1 MAEDLS
7 IKVKVEPDGGGVQGK
22 LNEIA
27 KKNKLKVKAELAN
40 KNELA
45 DKIKNLTSNI
55 TAHLEIDPAD
65 ITKITNQLKNIQ
77 SSVGGNVQLFDM
89 SVALKQLDTVET
101 KITSIVSK
109 LSNVW
114 ATISAAS
121 AAGVKRRTRK
131 RSTRNPN
138 AGIAKTLD
146 SQLRKAGY
154 DVSEIT
160 KKASKYQGL
169 KSNLISLIKT
179 QKDATAA
186 QAEFAKELSDE
197 RLQTAE
203 KAIRKLK
210 DEIANLSKAMSSAD
224 KANENYDNI
233 IKKFY
238 ELRNRR
244 NTDKNNGEFS
254 LLDNNK
260 YLGAKNAKTLLD
272 KAKTNLELK
281 FNNQNLIAYESALK
295 SLSEALSVF
304 KTNLDT
310 ADKISDN
317 AFDSLPDKLKQLN
330 DYIKTLEENLAK
342 AGVKDFKTDNTYSML
357 SALQTDLSNVYTNS
371 ELGTANYQDLL
382 DVFSKYDKQLKET
395 GINVKSLSSLF
406 AALGIQIRNTTNAM
420 RRSNLTAKNTQSVES
435 LQKRLNNLLYTL
447 RRYVEINKQIQKNPE
462 LMATYNSIVDE
473 LKTAARSGNRDLM
486 ETTLDSTAQKVA
498 GLKAKVQE
506 LGLEGKTVGQV
517 FSDLFGQHFST
528 AIAMGALHLL
538 QGSLQQI
545 YQNVVDID
553 TAMTELKKVTNE
565 TDSTYQSFLT
575 EAGARAKNIG
585 TDVSSIVN
593 ATADYARLGY
603 SLSDATK
610 LADVSAIYY
619 NVGDNLDSFDKATE
633 NIVGTM
639 KAFNIQANDAIS
651 LVDKLNNVSNNYA
664 VSSGDLGDI
673 LQRSASAM
681 EAAGNTLDQTIA
693 LGTAM
698 NSVVQN
704 AETTGSTLKVLALR
718 IRGATTELEQ
728 MGEETDTVATST
740 SKLRADI
747 MGLTNVDGKG
757 GFDILTKSGDFKS
770 TYDIIQGI
778 AKVYSKMSDVDQAAL
793 LELLAGKNR
802 ANGVAALL
810 SQASQAADVL
820 QTSLNSSGSAMAENE
835 RVLDSVEGRLK
846 IFEATFQEISTDL
859 LNSGLVKG
867 VISLGTALL
876 DASDGFIKFSGV
888 VPTATAALSAFLS
901 LSNAKTKGSIQMLAY
916 AGGIAA

>member
-7 IKVKVEPDGGGVQGK
+7 IKLKVEPDGGGVQGK

-27 KKNKLKVKAELAN
+27 KKNKLKVKAELDN
-40 KNELA
+40 ESELA

-89 SVALKQLDTVET
+89 SGAFKQLDTVET
-101 KITSIVSK
+101 KVTSIVSK
-109 LSNVW
+109 LLNVR
-114 ATISAAS
+114 ATISTAS
-121 AAGVKRRTRK
+121 TAGVKG
-131 RSTRNPN
+131 STKNPY

-154 DVSEIT
+154 DVSEI
-160 KKASKYQGL
+160 KEKGSQYQGL
-169 KSNLISLIKT
+169 KSSLESLTNTLEK
-179 QKDATAA
+179 ATAA

-197 RLQTAE
+197 SLQTAE

-210 DEIANLSKAMSSAD
+210 DEIASLTKTMSSAD

-233 IKKFY
+233 INKLN
-238 ELRNRR
+238 ELSSRR
-244 NTDKNNGEFS
+244 KTDQNNGKFS
-254 LLDNNK
+254 LLDNDK
-260 YLGAKNAKTLLD
+260 YLEIEKAATLLSL
-272 KAKTNLELK
+272 AKTNLELK
-281 FNNQNLIAYESALK
+281 FNNQHLIAYESALK
-295 SLSEALSVF
+295 NLSEALSVF
-304 KTNLDT
+304 KANLDT

-420 RRSNLTAKNTQSVES
+420 RSSNLSAKNNQSLES

-462 LMATYNSIVDE
+462 LMASYNSIVDE
-473 LKTAARSGNRDLM
+473 LKTAVRSGNQDLM

-575 EAGARAKNIG
+575 EAGTRAKNIG
-585 TDVSSIVN
+585 TDISSIVN

-619 NVGDNLDSFDKATE
+619 NVGDDLDSFDKATE

-698 NSVVQN
+698 NSVIQN

-888 VPTATAALSAFLS
+888 IPTATAALSAFLS
-901 LSNAKTKGSIQMLAY
+901 LSNAKTKGSVQMLAY

>member
-7 IKVKVEPDGGGVQGK
+7 IKLKVEPDGGGVQGK

-40 KNELA
+40 ESELA
-45 DKIKNLTSNI
+45 NKIKNLTSNI
-55 TAHLEIDPAD
+55 TTHLEIDPAD

-77 SSVGGNVQLFDM
+77 SSVGGNIQLFDM
-89 SVALKQLDTVET
+89 SGALKQLDAVET
-101 KITSIVSK
+101 KVTSIVSE
-109 LSNVW
+109 LSNVR
-114 ATISAAS
+114 ATINTAS
-121 AAGVKRRTRK
+121 TAGVKG
-131 RSTRNPN
+131 STKNPY

-160 KKASKYQGL
+160 EKASKYQGL
-169 KSNLISLIKT
+169 KSSLESLTKT
-179 QKDATAA
+179 LGEATTA

-197 RLQTAE
+197 SLQTAE

-210 DEIANLSKAMSSAD
+210 DEIASLTKTMSSAD
-224 KANENYDNI
+224 KANENYSSIFQKSTLLEQRWANDVG
-233 IKKFY
+233 
-238 ELRNRR
+238 
-244 NTDKNNGEFS
+244 NGKRS
-254 LLDNNK
+254 LIDGSVRTSVISGLTNLEN
-260 YLGAKNAKTLLD
+260 AKNALD
-272 KAKTNLELK
+272 SK
-281 FNNQNLIAYESALK
+281 FNDQNLKNYEAALRQV
-295 SLSEALSVF
+295 LEALSQF
-304 KTNLDT
+304 KTALDT

-357 SALQTDLSNVYTNS
+357 IALQKDLSNVYTNS
-371 ELGTANYQDLL
+371 ELGTAKYQDLL
-382 DVFSKYDKQLKET
+382 DVFSTYDKQLKET

-406 AALGIQIRNTTNAM
+406 AALGIKIRNTTNAM
-420 RRSNLTAKNTQSVES
+420 RSINLTAKNTQSVES

-462 LMATYNSIVDE
+462 LMASYNSIVDE
-473 LKTAARSGNRDLM
+473 LKTAVRSGNQDLM
-486 ETTLDSTAQKVA
+486 ETTLDSTAQKIA

-619 NVGDNLDSFDKATE
+619 NVGDDLDSFDKATE

-888 VPTATAALSAFLS
+888 IPTATAALSAFLS

>member
-22 LNEIA
+22 LDEIA

-40 KNELA
+40 ESELA
-45 DKIKNLTSNI
+45 NKIKNLTNNI

-89 SVALKQLDTVET
+89 SGALKQLDTVET
-101 KITSIVSK
+101 KVTSIVSK
-109 LSNVW
+109 LSNVR
-114 ATISAAS
+114 ATISTAS
-121 AAGVKRRTRK
+121 TAGVKG
-131 RSTRNPN
+131 STKNPY

-160 KKASKYQGL
+160 EKASKYQGL
-169 KSNLISLIKT
+169 KSSLESLTKT
-179 QKDATAA
+179 LGEATTA

-197 RLQTAE
+197 SLQTAE

-210 DEIANLSKAMSSAD
+210 DEIASLTKTMSSAD
-224 KANENYDNI
+224 KANENYSSIFQNSTLLGQRWAKDVGNGKSSLI
-233 IKKFY
+233 DGSVRTSVIS
-238 ELRNRR
+238 ELNNLRNAKD
-244 NTDKNNGEFS
+244 T
-254 LLDNNK
+254 LDSN
-260 YLGAKNAKTLLD
+260 
-272 KAKTNLELK
+272 
-281 FNNQNLIAYESALK
+281 FNDQNLKNYEAALRRV
-295 SLSEALSVF
+295 SEALSQY
-304 KTNLDT
+304 KTALDT

-420 RRSNLTAKNTQSVES
+420 RSSNRSAKNEQSLES

-462 LMATYNSIVDE
+462 LMASYNSIVDE
-473 LKTAARSGNRDLM
+473 LKTAARSGDQDLM

-619 NVGDNLDSFDKATE
+619 NVGDDLDSFDKATE

-888 VPTATAALSAFLS
+888 IPTATAALSAFLS

>member
-7 IKVKVEPDGGGVQGK
+7 IKLKVEPDGGGVQGK

-40 KNELA
+40 ESELA
-45 DKIKNLTSNI
+45 NKIKNLTSNI

-77 SSVGGNVQLFDM
+77 SSVRGNVQLFDM
-89 SVALKQLDTVET
+89 SGALKQLDTVET
-101 KITSIVSK
+101 KVTSIVSK
-109 LSNVW
+109 LSNVR

-121 AAGVKRRTRK
+121 AAGVKG
-131 RSTRNPN
+131 STRNPY

-154 DVSEIT
+154 DVSDIKE
-160 KKASKYQGL
+160 KGSQYQGL
-169 KSNLISLIKT
+169 KSSLESLTNTLEK
-179 QKDATAA
+179 ATVA

-210 DEIANLSKAMSSAD
+210 DEIANLSKVMSSAD

-254 LLDNNK
+254 LLDNDK

-281 FNNQNLIAYESALK
+281 FNNQHLIAYESALK
-295 SLSEALSVF
+295 SLSDALSVF
-304 KTNLDT
+304 KSNLDT

-342 AGVKDFKTDNTYSML
+342 AGVKGFKTDNTYSML

-382 DVFSKYDKQLKET
+382 NVFSKYDKQLKET

-420 RRSNLTAKNTQSVES
+420 RSSNLSAKNNQSLES

-462 LMATYNSIVDE
+462 LMASYNSIVDE
-473 LKTAARSGNRDLM
+473 LKTAVRSGNQDLM

-575 EAGARAKNIG
+575 EAGTRAKNIG

-610 LADVSAIYY
+610 LADVSAVYY
-619 NVGDNLDSFDKATE
+619 NVGDDLDSFDKATE

-888 VPTATAALSAFLS
+888 IPTATAALSAFLS

>member
-40 KNELA
+40 ESELA

-77 SSVGGNVQLFDM
+77 SSVEENVQLFDM
-89 SVALKQLDTVET
+89 SGALKQLDTVET
-101 KITSIVSK
+101 KVNTITTK
-109 LSNVW
+109 L
-114 ATISAAS
+114 
-121 AAGVKRRTRK
+121 AGVQTKINNAN
-131 RSTRNPN
+131 STVNKTEPKNPN
-138 AGIAKTLD
+138 AGTVKTLEA
-146 SQLRKAGY
+146 QLRKAGY
-154 DVSEIT
+154 DVSEINE
-160 KKASKYQGL
+160 KAKGYQGL
-169 KSNLISLIKT
+169 ASSLGRLT
-179 QKDATAA
+179 EAQRTATDA
-186 QAEFAKELSDE
+186 QAEFAQNMSDDA
-197 RLQTAE
+197 LQKAE
-203 KAIRKLK
+203 IAIRKLK
-210 DEIANLSKAMSSAD
+210 DEITSLTKAMSSAD
-224 KANENYDNI
+224 KVSENYSGI
-233 IKKFY
+233 YSKFR
-238 ELRNRR
+238 ELQGKYYQ
-244 NTDKNNGEFS
+244 DFGNGKIS
-254 LLDNNK
+254 LLNNESFNSVQKALISLDNSRVN
-260 YLGAKNAKTLLD
+260 LADNFNDRNLKN
-272 KAKTNLELK
+272 
-281 FNNQNLIAYESALK
+281 YEAALK
-295 SLSEALSVF
+295 TASEALSQF
-304 KTNLDT
+304 KTALDT
-310 ADKISDN
+310 ADKMSDN
-317 AFDSLPDKLKQLN
+317 AFKSLPDTLKQLN
-330 DYIKTLEENLAK
+330 DYIQTLGENLSK
-342 AGVKDFKTDNTYSML
+342 TGVKDLKTNGVYSL
-357 SALQTDLSNVYTNS
+357 LTDLQTDLQNVYTKS
-371 ELGTANYQDLL
+371 ELGTANYRDLL
-382 DVFSKYDKQLKET
+382 NVFNEYDSRLKKT
-395 GINVKSLSSLF
+395 QINVKSLSSLF
-406 AALGIQIRNTTNAM
+406 AALGIKIRNTTNEL
-420 RRSNLTAKNTQSVES
+420 RSSNLTAKNTQSVES

-447 RRYVEINKQIQKNPE
+447 TRYVEINKQIQKRPE
-462 LMATYNSIVDE
+462 LMATYNSIADE
-473 LKTAARSGNRDLM
+473 LKTAARSGDAKLM
-486 ETTLDSTAQKVA
+486 ETTLNSAAQKVSN
-498 GLKAKVQE
+498 LKAHVQE

-528 AIAMGALHLL
+528 AIAMAAVHLL

-565 TDSTYQSFLT
+565 TGSTYQSFLT
-575 EAGARAKNIG
+575 EAGTRAKNIG
-585 TDVSSIVN
+585 TDVSSVVN

-610 LADVSAIYY
+610 LADVSAVYY
-619 NVGDNLDSFDKATE
+619 NVGDDLDSFDKATE

-681 EAAGNTLDQTIA
+681 EAAVNTLDQTIA

-888 VPTATAALSAFLS
+888 IPTATAALSAFLS

>member
-40 KNELA
+40 ENELA

-77 SSVGGNVQLFDM
+77 SSVGGNIQLFDM
-89 SVALKQLDTVET
+89 SGALKQLDTVET
-101 KITSIVSK
+101 KATSIVSK
-109 LSNVW
+109 LSNVR
-114 ATISAAS
+114 ATISTAS
-121 AAGVKRRTRK
+121 AAGVKG
-131 RSTRNPN
+131 STKNPN

-154 DVSEIT
+154 DVSEI
-160 KKASKYQGL
+160 KEKGSQYQGL
-169 KSNLISLIKT
+169 KSSFESLTKT
-179 QKDATAA
+179 LGEATAA

-197 RLQTAE
+197 SLQTAE

-210 DEIANLSKAMSSAD
+210 DEIASLTKTMLSAD

-233 IKKFY
+233 YQKYTQLKQRWDKDLSNGKSSLID
-238 ELRNRR
+238 NSV
-244 NTDKNNGEFS
+244 NTSTISALTN
-254 LLDNNK
+254 L
-260 YLGAKNAKTLLD
+260 KNAKDALD
-272 KAKTNLELK
+272 SKLNEQSLK
-281 FNNQNLIAYESALK
+281 NYEAALRRV
-295 SLSEALSVF
+295 SEALSQY
-304 KTNLDT
+304 KIALDT

-317 AFDSLPDKLKQLN
+317 AFASLPDKLKQLN

-342 AGVKDFKTDNTYSML
+342 AGVENFKTDSTYNL
-357 SALQTDLSNVYTNS
+357 LTELQTKLQNIHADS
-371 ELGTANYQDLL
+371 ELGTADYQDLL
-382 DVFSKYDKQLKET
+382 NVFSDYDKKLEKT
-395 GINVKSLSSLF
+395 KINVKSLSSLF
-406 AALGIQIRNTTNAM
+406 AALGIQIRNTTNEM
-420 RRSNLTAKNTQSVES
+420 RSNNLTAKNTQSVES

-462 LMATYNSIVDE
+462 LMASYNSIVDE
-473 LKTAARSGNRDLM
+473 LKTAARSGDQSLM
-486 ETTLDSTAQKVA
+486 ETALDSASQKVA

-517 FSDLFGQHFST
+517 FTDLFGQHFST

-538 QGSLQQI
+538 QGSLRQI

-575 EAGARAKNIG
+575 EAGTRAKNIG

-619 NVGDNLDSFDKATE
+619 NVGDDLDSFDKATE

-639 KAFNIQANDAIS
+639 KAFNIQADDAIS

-698 NSVVQN
+698 NSVIQN

-820 QTSLNSSGSAMAENE
+820 QTSLNSSGSALAENE

-888 VPTATAALSAFLS
+888 IPTATAALSAFLS
-901 LSNAKTKGSIQMLAY
+901 LSNTKTKGSIRMLAY

>member
-40 KNELA
+40 ESELA
-45 DKIKNLTSNI
+45 NKIKNLTSNI
-55 TAHLEIDPAD
+55 TTHLEIDPAD

-77 SSVGGNVQLFDM
+77 SSVGENVQLFDM
-89 SVALKQLDTVET
+89 SGALKQLDTVET
-101 KITSIVSK
+101 KVTSIVSK
-109 LSNVW
+109 LSNVR

-121 AAGVKRRTRK
+121 AAGVRG
-131 RSTRNPN
+131 STRNPN

-160 KKASKYQGL
+160 EKASKYQGL
-169 KSNLISLIKT
+169 KSSLESLTKT
-179 QKDATAA
+179 LGEATTA
-186 QAEFAKELSDE
+186 QAEFAKELSDKS
-197 RLQTAE
+197 LQTAE
-203 KAIRKLK
+203 EAIRKLK
-210 DEIANLSKAMSSAD
+210 NEIASLSKAMSSVD
-224 KANENYDNI
+224 KVNENYNSIFQKSTLLEQRWANDIGNGKSSLI
-233 IKKFY
+233 DSSVRTSVISGLTNLK
-238 ELRNRR
+238 
-244 NTDKNNGEFS
+244 NTKDA
-254 LLDNNK
+254 LDN
-260 YLGAKNAKTLLD
+260 
-272 KAKTNLELK
+272 K
-281 FNNQNLIAYESALK
+281 FNDQNLKNYEAALRRV
-295 SLSEALSVF
+295 SEALSQY
-304 KTNLDT
+304 KTALDT

-357 SALQTDLSNVYTNS
+357 SALQTDLSNVYANS

-382 DVFSKYDKQLKET
+382 DVFSTYDKQLKET
-395 GINVKSLSSLF
+395 EINVKSLSSLF

-420 RRSNLTAKNTQSVES
+420 RSSNLTAKNNQSLES

-619 NVGDNLDSFDKATE
+619 NVGDDLDSFDKATE

-888 VPTATAALSAFLS
+888 IPTATAALSAFLS

>member
-40 KNELA
+40 ENELA

-89 SVALKQLDTVET
+89 SGALKQLDTVET
-101 KITSIVSK
+101 KVTSIVSK
-109 LSNVW
+109 LSNVR
-114 ATISAAS
+114 ATISTAS
-121 AAGVKRRTRK
+121 TAGVKG
-131 RSTRNPN
+131 STKNPY

-160 KKASKYQGL
+160 EKASKYQGL
-169 KSNLISLIKT
+169 KSSLESLTKT
-179 QKDATAA
+179 LGEATTA

-197 RLQTAE
+197 SLQTAE

-210 DEIANLSKAMSSAD
+210 DEIASLTKTMSSAD
-224 KANENYDNI
+224 KANENYTNI
-233 IKKFY
+233 QQKYAPLAERYI
-238 ELRNRR
+238 ENL
-244 NTDKNNGEFS
+244 NNGKRS
-254 LLDNNK
+254 LFNESTYSSLQGA
-260 YLGAKNAKTLLD
+260 LG
-272 KAKTNLELK
+272 NLEKTKNVLNLN
-281 FNNQNLIAYESALK
+281 FNDQNLKNYEAALRRG
-295 SLSEALSVF
+295 SEALSQF
-304 KTNLDT
+304 KTALDT
-310 ADKISDN
+310 ADKMSDN
-317 AFDSLPDKLKQLN
+317 AFKSLPDTLKQLN
-330 DYIKTLEENLAK
+330 AYIQTLDENLSK
-342 AGVKDFKTDNTYSML
+342 MGKDPTQNGTYSL
-357 SALQTDLSNVYTNS
+357 LTNLETELQNIYGES
-371 ELGTANYQDLL
+371 EFGRANYQDLL
-382 DVFSKYDKQLKET
+382 DVFSKYDAQLKET
-395 GINVKSLSSLF
+395 GINVKSLSLLF
-406 AALGIQIRNTTNAM
+406 AALGIKIRNTTNEL
-420 RRSNLTAKNTQSVES
+420 RSSNLTAKNTQSVES

-447 RRYVEINKQIQKNPE
+447 TRYVEINKQIQKRPE
-462 LMATYNSIVDE
+462 LMATYNSIADE
-473 LKTAARSGNRDLM
+473 LKTAARSGDAKLM
-486 ETTLDSTAQKVA
+486 EITLNSAAQKVSN
-498 GLKAKVQE
+498 LKAHVQE

-528 AIAMGALHLL
+528 AIAMAAVHLL

-565 TDSTYQSFLT
+565 TGSTYQSFLT
-575 EAGARAKNIG
+575 EAGTRAKNIG
-585 TDVSSIVN
+585 TDVSSVVN

-610 LADVSAIYY
+610 LADVSAVYY
-619 NVGDNLDSFDKATE
+619 NVGDDLDSFDKATE

-888 VPTATAALSAFLS
+888 IPTATAALSAFLS

>member
-40 KNELA
+40 ESELA
-45 DKIKNLTSNI
+45 NKIKNLTSNI

-89 SVALKQLDTVET
+89 SGALKQLDTVET
-101 KITSIVSK
+101 KVTSIVSE
-109 LSNVW
+109 LSNVR
-114 ATISAAS
+114 ATINTAS
-121 AAGVKRRTRK
+121 TAGVKG
-131 RSTRNPN
+131 STKNPY

-160 KKASKYQGL
+160 EKASKYQGL
-169 KSNLISLIKT
+169 KSSLESLTKT
-179 QKDATAA
+179 LGEATTA

-197 RLQTAE
+197 SLQTAE

-210 DEIANLSKAMSSAD
+210 DEIASLTKTMSSAD
-224 KANENYDNI
+224 KANENYSSIFQKSTLLEQRWANDVG
-233 IKKFY
+233 
-238 ELRNRR
+238 
-244 NTDKNNGEFS
+244 NGKRS
-254 LLDNNK
+254 LIDGSVRTSVISGLTNLEN
-260 YLGAKNAKTLLD
+260 AKNALD
-272 KAKTNLELK
+272 SK
-281 FNNQNLIAYESALK
+281 FNDQNLKNYEAALRQV
-295 SLSEALSVF
+295 LEALSQF
-304 KTNLDT
+304 KTALDT

-357 SALQTDLSNVYTNS
+357 IALQKDLSNVYTNS
-371 ELGTANYQDLL
+371 ELGTAKYQDLL
-382 DVFSKYDKQLKET
+382 DVFSTYDKQLKET

-406 AALGIQIRNTTNAM
+406 AALGIKIRNTTNAM
-420 RRSNLTAKNTQSVES
+420 RSSNLTAKNTQSVES

-462 LMATYNSIVDE
+462 LMASYNSIVDE
-473 LKTAARSGNRDLM
+473 LKTAVRSGNQDLM
-486 ETTLDSTAQKVA
+486 ETTLDSTAQKIA

-619 NVGDNLDSFDKATE
+619 NVGDDLDSFDKATE

-888 VPTATAALSAFLS
+888 IPTATAALSAFLS

>member
-7 IKVKVEPDGGGVQGK
+7 IKLKVEPDGGGVQGK

-27 KKNKLKVKAELAN
+27 KKNKLKVKAELGN
-40 KNELA
+40 ESELA
-45 DKIKNLTSNI
+45 NKIKNLTSNI
-55 TAHLEIDPAD
+55 TTHLEIDPAD

-77 SSVGGNVQLFDM
+77 SSVGENVQLFDM
-89 SVALKQLDTVET
+89 SGALKQLDTVET
-101 KITSIVSK
+101 KVTSIVSK
-109 LSNVW
+109 LSNVR

-121 AAGVKRRTRK
+121 AAGVKG
-131 RSTRNPN
+131 STRNPN

-160 KKASKYQGL
+160 EKASKYQGL
-169 KSNLISLIKT
+169 KSSLESLTKT
-179 QKDATAA
+179 LGEATTA
-186 QAEFAKELSDE
+186 QAEFAKELSDKS
-197 RLQTAE
+197 LQTAE
-203 KAIRKLK
+203 EAIRKLK
-210 DEIANLSKAMSSAD
+210 NEIASLSKAMSSVD
-224 KANENYDNI
+224 KVNENYNSIFQKSTLLEQRWANDIGNGKSSLI
-233 IKKFY
+233 DSSVRTSVISGLTNLK
-238 ELRNRR
+238 
-244 NTDKNNGEFS
+244 NTKDA
-254 LLDNNK
+254 LDN
-260 YLGAKNAKTLLD
+260 
-272 KAKTNLELK
+272 K
-281 FNNQNLIAYESALK
+281 FNDQNLKNYEAALRRV
-295 SLSEALSVF
+295 SEALSQY
-304 KTNLDT
+304 KTALDT

-357 SALQTDLSNVYTNS
+357 SALQTDLSNVYANS

-382 DVFSKYDKQLKET
+382 DVFSTYDKQLKET
-395 GINVKSLSSLF
+395 EINVKSLSSLF

-420 RRSNLTAKNTQSVES
+420 RSSNLTAKNNQSLES

-619 NVGDNLDSFDKATE
+619 NVGDDLDSFDKATE

-888 VPTATAALSAFLS
+888 IPTATAALSAFLS

>member
-40 KNELA
+40 ENELA

-77 SSVGGNVQLFDM
+77 SSVGGNVQLFDI
-89 SVALKQLDTVET
+89 SGALKQLDTVET

-109 LSNVW
+109 LSNVR

-121 AAGVKRRTRK
+121 AAGVKG
-131 RSTRNPN
+131 STRNPN

-317 AFDSLPDKLKQLN
+317 AFDSLPDKLEQLN

-575 EAGARAKNIG
+575 EAGARAKNIS

-888 VPTATAALSAFLS
+888 IPTATAALSAFLS

>member
-40 KNELA
+40 ENELA

-89 SVALKQLDTVET
+89 SGALKQLDTVET
-101 KITSIVSK
+101 KVTSIVSK
-109 LSNVW
+109 LSNVR
-114 ATISAAS
+114 ATISTAS
-121 AAGVKRRTRK
+121 TAGVKG
-131 RSTRNPN
+131 STKNPY

-160 KKASKYQGL
+160 EKASKYQGL
-169 KSNLISLIKT
+169 KSSLESLTKT
-179 QKDATAA
+179 LGEATTA
-186 QAEFAKELSDE
+186 QAEFAKELSDKS
-197 RLQTAE
+197 LQTAE
-203 KAIRKLK
+203 EAIRKLK
-210 DEIANLSKAMSSAD
+210 NEIASLSKAMSSVD
-224 KANENYDNI
+224 KVNENYNSI
-233 IKKFY
+233 FQK
-238 ELRNRR
+238 
-244 NTDKNNGEFS
+244 S
-254 LLDNNK
+254 
-260 YLGAKNAKTLLD
+260 TLLEQRWAND
-272 KAKTNLELK
+272 VGNGKSSLIDSSVRTSVISEFTNLENTKDALDDK
-281 FNNQNLIAYESALK
+281 FNDQNLKNYEAALRRV
-295 SLSEALSVF
+295 SEALSQY
-304 KTNLDT
+304 KTALDT

-382 DVFSKYDKQLKET
+382 DVFSTYDKQLKKTE
-395 GINVKSLSSLF
+395 INVKSLSSLF

-420 RRSNLTAKNTQSVES
+420 RSSNLTAKNTQSVES

-619 NVGDNLDSFDKATE
+619 NVGDDLDSFDKATE

-888 VPTATAALSAFLS
+888 IPTATAALSAFLS

>member
-7 IKVKVEPDGGGVQGK
+7 IKLKVEPDGGGVQGK
-22 LNEIA
+22 LDEIA

-40 KNELA
+40 ENKLA

-77 SSVGGNVQLFDM
+77 SSVGGNIQLFDM
-89 SVALKQLDTVET
+89 SGALKQLDAVET
-101 KITSIVSK
+101 KVTSIVSE
-109 LSNVW
+109 LSNVR
-114 ATISAAS
+114 ATINTAS
-121 AAGVKRRTRK
+121 TAGVKG
-131 RSTRNPN
+131 STKNPY

-160 KKASKYQGL
+160 EKASKYQGL
-169 KSNLISLIKT
+169 KSSLESLTKT
-179 QKDATAA
+179 LGEATTA

-197 RLQTAE
+197 SLQTAE

-210 DEIANLSKAMSSAD
+210 DEIASLTKTMSSAD
-224 KANENYDNI
+224 KANENYSSIFQKSTLLEQRWANDVG
-233 IKKFY
+233 
-238 ELRNRR
+238 
-244 NTDKNNGEFS
+244 NGKRS
-254 LLDNNK
+254 LIDGSVRTSVISGLTNLEN
-260 YLGAKNAKTLLD
+260 AKNALD
-272 KAKTNLELK
+272 SK
-281 FNNQNLIAYESALK
+281 FNDQNLKNYEAALRQV
-295 SLSEALSVF
+295 LEALSQF
-304 KTNLDT
+304 KTALDT

-357 SALQTDLSNVYTNS
+357 IALQKDLSNVYTNS
-371 ELGTANYQDLL
+371 ELGTAKYQDLL
-382 DVFSKYDKQLKET
+382 DVFSTYDKQLKET

-406 AALGIQIRNTTNAM
+406 AALGIKIRNTTNAM
-420 RRSNLTAKNTQSVES
+420 RSSNLTAKNTQSVES

-462 LMATYNSIVDE
+462 LMASYNSIVDE
-473 LKTAARSGNRDLM
+473 LKTAVRSGNQDLM
-486 ETTLDSTAQKVA
+486 ETTLDSTAQKIA

-619 NVGDNLDSFDKATE
+619 NVGDDLDSFDKATE

>member
-7 IKVKVEPDGGGVQGK
+7 IKLKVEPDGGGVQGK

-40 KNELA
+40 ESELA
-45 DKIKNLTSNI
+45 DKIKNITSNI
-55 TAHLEIDPAD
+55 TAHLKIDPAD
-65 ITKITNQLKNIQ
+65 IAKITNQLKNIQ
-77 SSVGGNVQLFDM
+77 SSVGENVQLFDM
-89 SVALKQLDTVET
+89 SGALKQLDTVET
-101 KITSIVSK
+101 KVNTITTK
-109 LSNVW
+109 L
-114 ATISAAS
+114 
-121 AAGVKRRTRK
+121 AGVQTKINNAN
-131 RSTRNPN
+131 STVNKTEPKNPN
-138 AGIAKTLD
+138 AGIVKILEA
-146 SQLRKAGY
+146 QLRKAGY

-160 KKASKYQGL
+160 EKASKYQGL
-169 KSNLISLIKT
+169 KSSLESLTKT
-179 QKDATAA
+179 LGEATAA

-197 RLQTAE
+197 SLQTAE

-210 DEIANLSKAMSSAD
+210 DEIASLTKTMSSAD
-224 KANENYDNI
+224 KANESYDNI
-233 IKKFY
+233 INKLN
-238 ELRNRR
+238 ELSSRR
-244 NTDKNNGEFS
+244 KTDQNNGKFS
-254 LLDNNK
+254 LLDNDK
-260 YLGAKNAKTLLD
+260 YLEIEKAATLLSL
-272 KAKTNLELK
+272 AKTNLELK
-281 FNNQNLIAYESALK
+281 FNNQHLIAYESALK
-295 SLSEALSVF
+295 NLSEALSVF
-304 KTNLDT
+304 KANLDT

-420 RRSNLTAKNTQSVES
+420 RSSNLSAKNNQSLES

-462 LMATYNSIVDE
+462 LMASYNSIVDE
-473 LKTAARSGNRDLM
+473 IKTAVRSGNQDLM

-517 FSDLFGQHFST
+517 FRDLFGQHFST

-575 EAGARAKNIG
+575 EAGTRAKNIG
-585 TDVSSIVN
+585 TDISSVVN

-610 LADVSAIYY
+610 LADVSAVYY
-619 NVGDNLDSFDKATE
+619 NVGDDLDSFDKATE

-747 MGLTNVDGKG
+747 MGLTNIDGKG

-888 VPTATAALSAFLS
+888 IPTATAALSAFLS

>member
-40 KNELA
+40 ENELA

-77 SSVGGNVQLFDM
+77 SSVGGNIQLFDM
-89 SVALKQLDTVET
+89 SGALKQLDTVET
-101 KITSIVSK
+101 KATSIVSK
-109 LSNVW
+109 LSNVR
-114 ATISAAS
+114 ATISTAS
-121 AAGVKRRTRK
+121 AAGVKG
-131 RSTRNPN
+131 STKNPN

-154 DVSEIT
+154 DVSEI
-160 KKASKYQGL
+160 KEKGSQYQGL
-169 KSNLISLIKT
+169 KSSFESLTKT
-179 QKDATAA
+179 LGEATAA

-197 RLQTAE
+197 SLQTAE

-210 DEIANLSKAMSSAD
+210 DEIASLTKTMLSAD

-233 IKKFY
+233 YQKYTQLKQRWDKDLSNGKSSLI
-238 ELRNRR
+238 NNSV
-244 NTDKNNGEFS
+244 NTSTISALTN
-254 LLDNNK
+254 L
-260 YLGAKNAKTLLD
+260 KNAKDALD
-272 KAKTNLELK
+272 SKLNEQSLK
-281 FNNQNLIAYESALK
+281 NYEAALRRV
-295 SLSEALSVF
+295 SEALSQY
-304 KTNLDT
+304 KTALDT

-317 AFDSLPDKLKQLN
+317 AFASLPDKLKQLN

-342 AGVKDFKTDNTYSML
+342 AGVENFKTDSTYNL
-357 SALQTDLSNVYTNS
+357 LTELQTKLQNIHADS
-371 ELGTANYQDLL
+371 ELGTADYQDLL
-382 DVFSKYDKQLKET
+382 NVFSDYDKKLEKT
-395 GINVKSLSSLF
+395 KINVKSLSSLF
-406 AALGIQIRNTTNAM
+406 AALGIQIRNTTNEM
-420 RRSNLTAKNTQSVES
+420 RSNNLTAKNTQSVES

-462 LMATYNSIVDE
+462 LMASYNSIVDE
-473 LKTAARSGNRDLM
+473 LKTAARSGDQSLM
-486 ETTLDSTAQKVA
+486 ETALDSASQKVA

-517 FSDLFGQHFST
+517 FTDLFGQHFST

-538 QGSLQQI
+538 QGSLRQI

-565 TDSTYQSFLT
+565 TGSTYQSFLT
-575 EAGARAKNIG
+575 EAGTRAKNIG

-639 KAFNIQANDAIS
+639 KAFNIQADDAIS

-698 NSVVQN
+698 NSVIQN

-740 SKLRADI
+740 SKLREQI

-888 VPTATAALSAFLS
+888 IPTATAALSAFLS
-901 LSNAKTKGSIQMLAY
+901 LSNTKTKGSIRMLAY

>member
-40 KNELA
+40 ENELA

-89 SVALKQLDTVET
+89 SGALKQLDAVET
-101 KITSIVSK
+101 KVTSIVSE
-109 LSNVW
+109 LSNVR

-121 AAGVKRRTRK
+121 AAGVKG
-131 RSTRNPN
+131 STKNPY

-160 KKASKYQGL
+160 EKASKYQGL
-169 KSNLISLIKT
+169 KSSLESLTKT
-179 QKDATAA
+179 LGEATTA

-197 RLQTAE
+197 SLQTAE

-210 DEIANLSKAMSSAD
+210 DEIASLTKTMSSAD
-224 KANENYDNI
+224 KANENYSSIFQKSTLLEQRWANDVG
-233 IKKFY
+233 
-238 ELRNRR
+238 
-244 NTDKNNGEFS
+244 NGKRS
-254 LLDNNK
+254 LIDGSVRTSVISGLTNLEN
-260 YLGAKNAKTLLD
+260 AKNALD
-272 KAKTNLELK
+272 SK
-281 FNNQNLIAYESALK
+281 FNDQNLKNYEAALRQV
-295 SLSEALSVF
+295 LEALSQF
-304 KTNLDT
+304 KTALDT

-357 SALQTDLSNVYTNS
+357 IALQKDLSNVYTNS
-371 ELGTANYQDLL
+371 ELGTAKYQDLL
-382 DVFSKYDKQLKET
+382 DVFSTYDKQLKET

-406 AALGIQIRNTTNAM
+406 AALGIKIRNTTNAM
-420 RRSNLTAKNTQSVES
+420 RSSNLTAKNTQSVES

-462 LMATYNSIVDE
+462 LMASYNSIVDE
-473 LKTAARSGNRDLM
+473 LKTAVRSGNQDLM

>member
-1 MAEDLS
+1 MLS
-7 IKVKVEPDGGGVQGK
+7 QFKFA
-22 LNEIA
+22 LNSADQESTQA
-27 KKNKLKVKAELAN
+27 FKAL
-40 KNELA
+40 
-45 DKIKNLTSNI
+45 
-55 TAHLEIDPAD
+55 PQ
-65 ITKITNQLKNIQ
+65 KITQINNY
-77 SSVGGNVQLFDM
+77 
-89 SVALKQLDTVET
+89 
-101 KITSIVSK
+101 
-109 LSNVW
+109 
-114 ATISAAS
+114 
-121 AAGVKRRTRK
+121 
-131 RSTRNPN
+131 
-138 AGIAKTLD
+138 AKTL
-146 SQLRKAGY
+146 SENLKKAGE
-154 DVSEIT
+154 VPE
-160 KKASKYQGL
+160 
-169 KSNLISLIKT
+169 
-179 QKDATAA
+179 
-186 QAEFAKELSDE
+186 
-197 RLQTAE
+197 
-203 KAIRKLK
+203 
-210 DEIANLSKAMSSAD
+210 
-224 KANENYDNI
+224 
-233 IKKFY
+233 
-238 ELRNRR
+238 
-244 NTDKNNGEFS
+244 NNG
-254 LLDNNK
+254 L
-260 YLGAKNAKTLLD
+260 YKTF
-272 KAKTNLELK
+272 TG
-281 FNNQNLIAYESALK
+281 
-295 SLSEALSVF
+295 LSEALQGVYDKFKNGTAEYKDLLNVF
-304 KTNLDT
+304 
-310 ADKISDN
+310 
-317 AFDSLPDKLKQLN
+317 
-330 DYIKTLEENLAK
+330 
-342 AGVKDFKTDNTYSML
+342 NTYVD
-357 SALQTDLSNVYTNS
+357 Q
-371 ELGTANYQDLL
+371 LGKRKGNISTLN
-382 DVFSKYDKQLKET
+382 E
-395 GINVKSLSSLF
+395 LF

-420 RRSNLTAKNTQSVES
+420 RSSNLTAKNNQSLES

-575 EAGARAKNIG
+575 EAGTRAKNIG
-585 TDVSSIVN
+585 TDVSSVVN

-888 VPTATAALSAFLS
+888 IPTATAALSAFLS

>member
-7 IKVKVEPDGGGVQGK
+7 IKVKVEPDGGSVQGK
-22 LNEIA
+22 LDEIA

-40 KNELA
+40 ESELA
-45 DKIKNLTSNI
+45 NKIKNLTSNI
-55 TAHLEIDPAD
+55 TAHIKIDPAD
-65 ITKITNQLKNIQ
+65 IAKITNQLKNIQ
-77 SSVGGNVQLFDM
+77 SSVGKNVQLFDM

-101 KITSIVSK
+101 KVNTITTK
-109 LSNVW
+109 L
-114 ATISAAS
+114 
-121 AAGVKRRTRK
+121 AGVQTKINNAN
-131 RSTRNPN
+131 STVNKTEPKNPN
-138 AGIAKTLD
+138 AGTVKTLEA
-146 SQLRKAGY
+146 QLRKAGY

-179 QKDATAA
+179 QKYATAA

-197 RLQTAE
+197 SLQTAE

-210 DEIANLSKAMSSAD
+210 DEITSLTKAMSSAD

-244 NTDKNNGEFS
+244 NMDKNNGEFS
-254 LLDNNK
+254 LLDNDK

-281 FNNQNLIAYESALK
+281 FNNQHLIAYESALK

-317 AFDSLPDKLKQLN
+317 AFDSLPNKLKQLN

-342 AGVKDFKTDNTYSML
+342 AGVKNFKTDNTYSML
-357 SALQTDLSNVYTNS
+357 SDLQTDLSNVYTNS

-420 RRSNLTAKNTQSVES
+420 RNSNLSAKNNQSLES

-462 LMATYNSIVDE
+462 LMASYNSIVDE
-473 LKTAARSGNRDLM
+473 LKTAVRSGNQDLM

-528 AIAMGALHLL
+528 AIAMAAVHLL

-575 EAGARAKNIG
+575 DAGTRAKNIG

-610 LADVSAIYY
+610 LADVSAVYY
-619 NVGDNLDSFDKATE
+619 NVGDDLDSFDKATE

-651 LVDKLNNVSNNYA
+651 LVDKLNNISNNYA

-810 SQASQAADVL
+810 SQASQAAYVL

-888 VPTATAALSAFLS
+888 IPTATAALSAFLS
-901 LSNAKTKGSIQMLAY
+901 LSNAKTKGSVQMLAY

>member
-1 MAEDLS
+1 
-7 IKVKVEPDGGGVQGK
+7 
-22 LNEIA
+22 
-27 KKNKLKVKAELAN
+27 
-40 KNELA
+40 
-45 DKIKNLTSNI
+45 
-55 TAHLEIDPAD
+55 
-65 ITKITNQLKNIQ
+65 
-77 SSVGGNVQLFDM
+77 
-89 SVALKQLDTVET
+89 
-101 KITSIVSK
+101 
-109 LSNVW
+109 
-114 ATISAAS
+114 
-121 AAGVKRRTRK
+121 
-131 RSTRNPN
+131 
-138 AGIAKTLD
+138 
-146 SQLRKAGY
+146 
-154 DVSEIT
+154 
-160 KKASKYQGL
+160 
-169 KSNLISLIKT
+169 
-179 QKDATAA
+179 
-186 QAEFAKELSDE
+186 
-197 RLQTAE
+197 
-203 KAIRKLK
+203 
-210 DEIANLSKAMSSAD
+210 MSSAD

-244 NTDKNNGEFS
+244 NMDKNNGEFS
-254 LLDNNK
+254 LLDNDK

-281 FNNQNLIAYESALK
+281 FNNQHLIAYESALK

-317 AFDSLPDKLKQLN
+317 AFDSLPNKLKQLN

-342 AGVKDFKTDNTYSML
+342 AGVKNFKTDNTYSML
-357 SALQTDLSNVYTNS
+357 SDLQTDLSNVYTNS

-420 RRSNLTAKNTQSVES
+420 RNSNLSAKNNQSLES

-462 LMATYNSIVDE
+462 LMASYNSIVDE
-473 LKTAARSGNRDLM
+473 LKTAVRSGNQDLM

-528 AIAMGALHLL
+528 AIAMAAVHLL

-575 EAGARAKNIG
+575 DAGTRAKNIG

-610 LADVSAIYY
+610 LADVSAVYY
-619 NVGDNLDSFDKATE
+619 NVGDDLDSFDKATE

-651 LVDKLNNVSNNYA
+651 LVDKLNNISNNYA

-810 SQASQAADVL
+810 SQASQAAYVL

-888 VPTATAALSAFLS
+888 IPTATAALSAFLS
-901 LSNAKTKGSIQMLAY
+901 LTNAKTKGSVQMLAY

>member
-40 KNELA
+40 ESELA
-45 DKIKNLTSNI
+45 NKIKNLTSNI

-77 SSVGGNVQLFDM
+77 SSVGENVQLFDM
-89 SVALKQLDTVET
+89 SGALKQLDTVET
-101 KITSIVSK
+101 KVTSIVNK
-109 LSNVW
+109 LTGIQTKVNN
-114 ATISAAS
+114 AGN
-121 AAGVKRRTRK
+121 AAGSGTVKSFDT
-131 RSTRNPN
+131 
-138 AGIAKTLD
+138 
-146 SQLRKAGY
+146 QLRKIGY
-154 DVSEIT
+154 DQTDAINQYN
-160 KKASKYQGL
+160 KKKLTDYKGL
-169 KSNLISLIKT
+169 TDNYNQLIKAQT
-179 QKDATAA
+179 DATNA
-186 QAEFAKELSDE
+186 QNAFAQSMSDTDLQKAEE
-197 RLQTAE
+197 
-203 KAIRKLK
+203 AIRKYKNELTSFVK
-210 DEIANLSKAMSSAD
+210 TMSSVD
-224 KANENYDNI
+224 KASENYNNI
-233 IKKFY
+233 FQKSATLGQRWA
-238 ELRNRR
+238 E
-244 NTDKNNGEFS
+244 DVGNGKSS
-254 LLDNNK
+254 LIDSSIRTSAISALTN
-260 YLGAKNAKTLLD
+260 LKNAKDALD
-272 KAKTNLELK
+272 GN
-281 FNNQNLIAYESALK
+281 FNDQNLKNYEAALRRV
-295 SLSEALSVF
+295 SEALSQY
-304 KTNLDT
+304 KTALDT

-317 AFDSLPDKLKQLN
+317 AFASLPDKLKQLN
-330 DYIKTLEENLAK
+330 DYIKTLEESLAK
-342 AGVKDFKTDNTYSML
+342 AGVKDFKTDNTYKIL
-357 SALQTDLSNVYTNS
+357 DALQTDLSNVYTKS
-371 ELGTANYQDLL
+371 ELGTADYQDLL
-382 DVFSKYDKQLKET
+382 NVFSKYDKQLKET

-406 AALGIQIRNTTNAM
+406 AALGIQIRNTTNEM
-420 RRSNLTAKNTQSVES
+420 RSNNLTAKNTQSVES

-462 LMATYNSIVDE
+462 LMATYNSIADE
-473 LKTAARSGNRDLM
+473 LKTAARSGDQSLM
-486 ETTLDSTAQKVA
+486 ETTLDSASQKVS

-517 FSDLFGQHFST
+517 FTDLFGQHFST
-528 AIAMGALHLL
+528 AIAMAALHLL

-575 EAGARAKNIG
+575 EAGTRAKNIG

-639 KAFNIQANDAIS
+639 KAFNIQADDAIS

-698 NSVVQN
+698 NSVIQN

-740 SKLRADI
+740 SKLREQI
-747 MGLTNVDGKG
+747 MGLTNVDGNG

-810 SQASQAADVL
+810 NQASQAADVL

-888 VPTATAALSAFLS
+888 IPTATAALSAFLS
-901 LSNAKTKGSIQMLAY
+901 LSNTKTKGSIRMLAY

>member
-7 IKVKVEPDGGGVQGK
+7 IKLKVEPDGGGVQGK
-22 LNEIA
+22 LDEIA
-27 KKNKLKVKAELAN
+27 KKSKLKVKAELAN
-40 KNELA
+40 ESELA

-89 SVALKQLDTVET
+89 SGALKQLDTVET
-101 KITSIVSK
+101 KVTSIVSK
-109 LSNVW
+109 LSNVR

-121 AAGVKRRTRK
+121 AAGGKG
-131 RSTRNPN
+131 STRNPN

-160 KKASKYQGL
+160 EKASKYQGL
-169 KSNLISLIKT
+169 KSSLESLTKT
-179 QKDATAA
+179 LGEATTA
-186 QAEFAKELSDE
+186 QAEFAKELSDKS
-197 RLQTAE
+197 LQTAE
-203 KAIRKLK
+203 EAIRKLK
-210 DEIANLSKAMSSAD
+210 NEIASLSKAMSSVD
-224 KANENYDNI
+224 KVNENYNSIFQKSTLLEQRWANDIGNGKSSLI
-233 IKKFY
+233 DSSVRTSVISGLTNLK
-238 ELRNRR
+238 
-244 NTDKNNGEFS
+244 NTKDA
-254 LLDNNK
+254 LDN
-260 YLGAKNAKTLLD
+260 
-272 KAKTNLELK
+272 K
-281 FNNQNLIAYESALK
+281 FNDQNLKNYEAALRRV
-295 SLSEALSVF
+295 SEALSQY
-304 KTNLDT
+304 KTALDT

-382 DVFSKYDKQLKET
+382 DVFSTYDEQLKET
-395 GINVKSLSSLF
+395 KINVKSLSSLF

-420 RRSNLTAKNTQSVES
+420 RSSNLTAKNTQSVES

-462 LMATYNSIVDE
+462 LMASYNSIVDE
-473 LKTAARSGNRDLM
+473 LKTAVRSGNQDLM
-486 ETTLDSTAQKVA
+486 ETTLDSTAQKIA

-619 NVGDNLDSFDKATE
+619 NVGDDLDSFDKATE

-888 VPTATAALSAFLS
+888 IPTATAALSAFLS

>member
-40 KNELA
+40 ENELA

-77 SSVGGNVQLFDM
+77 SSVGGNIQLFDM
-89 SVALKQLDTVET
+89 SGALKQLDTVET
-101 KITSIVSK
+101 KATSIVSK
-109 LSNVW
+109 LSNVR

-121 AAGVKRRTRK
+121 AAGVKG
-131 RSTRNPN
+131 STKNPN

-154 DVSEIT
+154 DVSEI
-160 KKASKYQGL
+160 KEKGSQYQGL
-169 KSNLISLIKT
+169 KSSLESLTNTLK
-179 QKDATAA
+179 KATAA

-197 RLQTAE
+197 SLQTAE
-203 KAIRKLK
+203 KAMRKLK
-210 DEIANLSKAMSSAD
+210 DEIASLTKTMSSAD

-233 IKKFY
+233 YQKYTQLKQRWDKDLSNGKSSLID
-238 ELRNRR
+238 NSV
-244 NTDKNNGEFS
+244 NTSTISALTN
-254 LLDNNK
+254 L
-260 YLGAKNAKTLLD
+260 KNAKDALD
-272 KAKTNLELK
+272 SELNEQSLK
-281 FNNQNLIAYESALK
+281 NYEAALRRV
-295 SLSEALSVF
+295 SEALSQY
-304 KTNLDT
+304 KTALDT

-317 AFDSLPDKLKQLN
+317 AFSSLPDKLKQLN
-330 DYIKTLEENLAK
+330 DYIKTLDENLSK
-342 AGVKDFKTDNTYSML
+342 MGEDPTQNGTYKLLTELQKDL
-357 SALQTDLSNVYTNS
+357 RNVYTKS
-371 ELGTANYQDLL
+371 ELGTADYQDLL
-382 DVFSKYDKQLKET
+382 NVFSKYDKQLKET
-395 GINVKSLSSLF
+395 KINVKSLSSLF
-406 AALGIQIRNTTNAM
+406 AALGIQIRNTTNEM
-420 RRSNLTAKNTQSVES
+420 RSNNLTAKNTQSVES

-462 LMATYNSIVDE
+462 LMATYNSIADE
-473 LKTAARSGNRDLM
+473 LKTAARSGDQSLM
-486 ETTLDSTAQKVA
+486 ETTLDSASQKVS

-517 FSDLFGQHFST
+517 FTDLFGQHFST

-538 QGSLQQI
+538 QGSLRQI

-575 EAGARAKNIG
+575 EAGTRAKNIG

-619 NVGDNLDSFDKATE
+619 NVGDDLDSFDKATE

-820 QTSLNSSGSAMAENE
+820 QTSLNSSGSALAENE

-888 VPTATAALSAFLS
+888 IPTATAALSAFLS
-901 LSNAKTKGSIQMLAY
+901 LSNTKTKGSIRMLAY

>member
-7 IKVKVEPDGGGVQGK
+7 IKLKVEPDGGGVQGK

-40 KNELA
+40 ESELA

-55 TAHLEIDPAD
+55 TAHLKIDPAD
-65 ITKITNQLKNIQ
+65 IAKITNQLKNIQ
-77 SSVGGNVQLFDM
+77 SSVGENVQLFDM
-89 SVALKQLDTVET
+89 SGALKQLDTVET
-101 KITSIVSK
+101 KVNTITTK
-109 LSNVW
+109 L
-114 ATISAAS
+114 
-121 AAGVKRRTRK
+121 AGVQTKINNAN
-131 RSTRNPN
+131 STVNKTEPKNPN
-138 AGIAKTLD
+138 AGIVKTLEA
-146 SQLRKAGY
+146 QLRKAGY

-210 DEIANLSKAMSSAD
+210 DEIANLSKVMSSAD

-254 LLDNNK
+254 LLDNDK

-281 FNNQNLIAYESALK
+281 FNNQHLIAYESALK

-304 KTNLDT
+304 KANLDT

-342 AGVKDFKTDNTYSML
+342 AGVKDFKTDNTYRML

-420 RRSNLTAKNTQSVES
+420 RSSNLSAKNNQSLES

-462 LMATYNSIVDE
+462 LMASYNSIVDE
-473 LKTAARSGNRDLM
+473 LKTAVRSGNQDLM

-528 AIAMGALHLL
+528 AIAMAAVHLL

-575 EAGARAKNIG
+575 EAGTRAKNIG
-585 TDVSSIVN
+585 TDISSVVN

-610 LADVSAIYY
+610 LADVSAVYY
-619 NVGDNLDSFDKATE
+619 NVGDDLDSFDKATE

-651 LVDKLNNVSNNYA
+651 LVDKLNNISNNYA

-728 MGEETDTVATST
+728 MGEETDTVAIST

-888 VPTATAALSAFLS
+888 IPTATAALSAFLS
-901 LSNAKTKGSIQMLAY
+901 LSNAKTKGSVQMLAY

>member
-22 LNEIA
+22 LNKIA
-27 KKNKLKVKAELAN
+27 KKNKLKVKAKLAN
-40 KNELA
+40 ESELA

-77 SSVGGNVQLFDM
+77 SSVGENVQLFDM
-89 SVALKQLDTVET
+89 SGALKQLDTIET
-101 KITSIVSK
+101 KVTSIVSK
-109 LSNVW
+109 LSNVR
-114 ATISAAS
+114 ATISTAS
-121 AAGVKRRTRK
+121 AAGVKG
-131 RSTRNPN
+131 STKNPN

-154 DVSEIT
+154 DVSEI
-160 KKASKYQGL
+160 KEKGSQYQGL
-169 KSNLISLIKT
+169 KSSLESLTNTLEK
-179 QKDATAA
+179 ATAA

-197 RLQTAE
+197 SLQTAE

-210 DEIANLSKAMSSAD
+210 DEIASLTKIMSSAD
-224 KANENYDNI
+224 KANENYTNI
-233 IKKFY
+233 QQKYAPLAERYI
-238 ELRNRR
+238 ENL
-244 NTDKNNGEFS
+244 NNGKRS
-254 LLDNNK
+254 LLNEST
-260 YLGAKNAKTLLD
+260 YYSLQGALGNLD
-272 KAKTNLELK
+272 KTKNVLNLN
-281 FNNQNLIAYESALK
+281 FNDQNLKNYEAALRRV
-295 SLSEALSVF
+295 SEALSQF
-304 KTNLDT
+304 KTALDT

-342 AGVKDFKTDNTYSML
+342 AGVKDFKSDNTYSML

-382 DVFSKYDKQLKET
+382 DVFSKYDKRLKET

-420 RRSNLTAKNTQSVES
+420 RSSNRSAKNEQSLES

-462 LMATYNSIVDE
+462 LMATYNSIADE
-473 LKTAARSGNRDLM
+473 LKTAARSGDQSLM
-486 ETTLDSTAQKVA
+486 ETTLDSAAQKVA

-517 FSDLFGQHFST
+517 FTDLFGQHFST

-538 QGSLQQI
+538 QGSLRQI

-575 EAGARAKNIG
+575 EAGTRAKNIG

-639 KAFNIQANDAIS
+639 KAFNIQADDAIS

-698 NSVVQN
+698 NSVIQN

-740 SKLRADI
+740 SKLREQI

-810 SQASQAADVL
+810 NQASQAADVL
-820 QTSLNSSGSAMAENE
+820 QTSLNSSGSALAENE

-888 VPTATAALSAFLS
+888 IPTATAALSAFLS
-901 LSNAKTKGSIQMLAY
+901 LSNTKTKGSIRMLAY

>member
-7 IKVKVEPDGGGVQGK
+7 IKLKVEPDGSGVQGK

-40 KNELA
+40 ESELA
-45 DKIKNLTSNI
+45 DKIKNITSNI
-55 TAHLEIDPAD
+55 TAHLKIDPDD

-77 SSVGGNVQLFDM
+77 SSVGENVQLFDM
-89 SVALKQLDTVET
+89 SGALKQLDTVET
-101 KITSIVSK
+101 KVNTITTK
-109 LSNVW
+109 L
-114 ATISAAS
+114 
-121 AAGVKRRTRK
+121 AGVQTKINNAN
-131 RSTRNPN
+131 STVNKTEPKNPN
-138 AGIAKTLD
+138 AGIVKTLEA
-146 SQLRKAGY
+146 QLRKAGY

-210 DEIANLSKAMSSAD
+210 DEIANLSKVMSSAD

-254 LLDNNK
+254 LLDNDK

-281 FNNQNLIAYESALK
+281 FNNQHLIAYESALK

-342 AGVKDFKTDNTYSML
+342 AGVKYFKTDNTYSML
-357 SALQTDLSNVYTNS
+357 SDLQTDLSNVYTNS

-420 RRSNLTAKNTQSVES
+420 RSSNLSAKNNQSLES

-462 LMATYNSIVDE
+462 LMASYNSIVDE
-473 LKTAARSGNRDLM
+473 LKTAVRSGNKDLM

-575 EAGARAKNIG
+575 EAGTRAKNIG

-610 LADVSAIYY
+610 LADVSAVYY
-619 NVGDNLDSFDKATE
+619 NVGDDLDSFDKATE

-651 LVDKLNNVSNNYA
+651 LVDKLNNISNNYA

-888 VPTATAALSAFLS
+888 IPTATAALSAFLS

>member
-7 IKVKVEPDGGGVQGK
+7 IKLKVEPDGGGVQGK

-40 KNELA
+40 ESELA
-45 DKIKNLTSNI
+45 NKIKNLTSNI
-55 TAHLEIDPAD
+55 TTHLEIDPAD

-77 SSVGGNVQLFDM
+77 SSVGENVQLFDM
-89 SVALKQLDTVET
+89 SGALKQLDTVET
-101 KITSIVSK
+101 KVTSIVSK
-109 LSNVW
+109 LLNVR

-121 AAGVKRRTRK
+121 AAGVKG
-131 RSTRNPN
+131 STRNPN

-160 KKASKYQGL
+160 EKASKYQGL
-169 KSNLISLIKT
+169 KSSLESLTKT
-179 QKDATAA
+179 LGEATTA
-186 QAEFAKELSDE
+186 QAEFAKELSDKS
-197 RLQTAE
+197 LQTAE
-203 KAIRKLK
+203 EAIRKLK
-210 DEIANLSKAMSSAD
+210 NEIASLSKAMSSVD
-224 KANENYDNI
+224 KVNENYNSIFQKSTLLEQRWANDIGNGKSSLI
-233 IKKFY
+233 DSSVRTSVISGLTNLK
-238 ELRNRR
+238 
-244 NTDKNNGEFS
+244 NTKDA
-254 LLDNNK
+254 LDN
-260 YLGAKNAKTLLD
+260 
-272 KAKTNLELK
+272 K
-281 FNNQNLIAYESALK
+281 FNDQNLKNYEAALRRV
-295 SLSEALSVF
+295 SEALSQY
-304 KTNLDT
+304 KTALDT

-357 SALQTDLSNVYTNS
+357 SALQTDLSNVYANS

-420 RRSNLTAKNTQSVES
+420 RSSNLTAKNTQSVES

-575 EAGARAKNIG
+575 EAGTRAKNIG

-619 NVGDNLDSFDKATE
+619 NVGDDLDSFDKATE

-888 VPTATAALSAFLS
+888 IPTATAALSAFLS

>member
-7 IKVKVEPDGGGVQGK
+7 IKVKVEPDGGSVQGK

-40 KNELA
+40 ESELA
-45 DKIKNLTSNI
+45 NKIKNLTSNI
-55 TAHLEIDPAD
+55 TTHLEIDPAD

-77 SSVGGNVQLFDM
+77 SSVGGNIQLFDM
-89 SVALKQLDTVET
+89 SGALKQLDAVET
-101 KITSIVSK
+101 KVTSIVSE
-109 LSNVW
+109 LSNVR
-114 ATISAAS
+114 ATINTAS
-121 AAGVKRRTRK
+121 TAGVKG
-131 RSTRNPN
+131 STKNPY

-160 KKASKYQGL
+160 EKASKYQGL
-169 KSNLISLIKT
+169 KSSLESLTKT
-179 QKDATAA
+179 LGEATTA

-197 RLQTAE
+197 SLQTAE

-210 DEIANLSKAMSSAD
+210 DEIASLTKTMSSAD
-224 KANENYDNI
+224 KANENYSSIFQKSTLLEQRWANDVG
-233 IKKFY
+233 
-238 ELRNRR
+238 
-244 NTDKNNGEFS
+244 NGKRS
-254 LLDNNK
+254 LIDGSVRTSVISGLTNLEN
-260 YLGAKNAKTLLD
+260 AKNALD
-272 KAKTNLELK
+272 SK
-281 FNNQNLIAYESALK
+281 FNDQNLKNYEAALRQV
-295 SLSEALSVF
+295 LEALSQF
-304 KTNLDT
+304 KTALDT

-357 SALQTDLSNVYTNS
+357 IALQKDLSNVYTNS
-371 ELGTANYQDLL
+371 ELGTAKYQDLL
-382 DVFSKYDKQLKET
+382 DVFSTYDKQLKET

-406 AALGIQIRNTTNAM
+406 AALGIKIRNTTNAM
-420 RRSNLTAKNTQSVES
+420 RSSNLTAKNTQSVES

-462 LMATYNSIVDE
+462 LMASYNSIVDE
-473 LKTAARSGNRDLM
+473 LKTAVRSGNQDLM
-486 ETTLDSTAQKVA
+486 ETTLDSTAQKIA

-619 NVGDNLDSFDKATE
+619 NVGDDLDSFDKATE

-810 SQASQAADVL
+810 SQASQAADML

-888 VPTATAALSAFLS
+888 IPTATAALSAFLS

>member
-7 IKVKVEPDGGGVQGK
+7 IKVKVEPDGGSVQGK

-40 KNELA
+40 ESELA
-45 DKIKNLTSNI
+45 NKIKNLTSNI
-55 TAHLEIDPAD
+55 TTHLEIDPAD

-77 SSVGGNVQLFDM
+77 SSVGGNIQLFDM
-89 SVALKQLDTVET
+89 SGALKQLDAVET
-101 KITSIVSK
+101 KVTSIVSE
-109 LSNVW
+109 LSNVR
-114 ATISAAS
+114 ATINTAS
-121 AAGVKRRTRK
+121 TAGVKG
-131 RSTRNPN
+131 STKNPY

-160 KKASKYQGL
+160 EKASKYQGL
-169 KSNLISLIKT
+169 KSSLESLTKT
-179 QKDATAA
+179 LGEATTA

-197 RLQTAE
+197 SLQTAE

-210 DEIANLSKAMSSAD
+210 DEIASLTKTMSSAD
-224 KANENYDNI
+224 KANENYSSIFQKSTLLEQRWANDVG
-233 IKKFY
+233 
-238 ELRNRR
+238 
-244 NTDKNNGEFS
+244 NGKRS
-254 LLDNNK
+254 LIDGSVRTSVISGLTNLEN
-260 YLGAKNAKTLLD
+260 AKNALD
-272 KAKTNLELK
+272 SK
-281 FNNQNLIAYESALK
+281 FNDQNLKNYEAALRQV
-295 SLSEALSVF
+295 LEALSQF
-304 KTNLDT
+304 KTALDT

-357 SALQTDLSNVYTNS
+357 IALQKDLSNVYTNS
-371 ELGTANYQDLL
+371 ELGTAKYQDLL
-382 DVFSKYDKQLKET
+382 DVFSTYDKQLKET

-406 AALGIQIRNTTNAM
+406 AALGIKIRNTTNAM
-420 RRSNLTAKNTQSVES
+420 RSSNLTAKNTQSVES

-462 LMATYNSIVDE
+462 LMASYNSIVDE
-473 LKTAARSGNRDLM
+473 LKIAVRSGNQDLM
-486 ETTLDSTAQKVA
+486 ETTLDSTAQKIA

-619 NVGDNLDSFDKATE
+619 NVGDDLDSFDKATE

-888 VPTATAALSAFLS
+888 IPTATAALSAFLS

>member
-7 IKVKVEPDGGGVQGK
+7 IKLKVEPDGGGVQGK

-27 KKNKLKVKAELAN
+27 KKSKLKVKAELAN
-40 KNELA
+40 ESELA
-45 DKIKNLTSNI
+45 NKIKNLTSNI

-89 SVALKQLDTVET
+89 SGTLKQLDTVET
-101 KITSIVSK
+101 KVTSIVSK
-109 LSNVW
+109 LSNVR

-121 AAGVKRRTRK
+121 AAGVKG
-131 RSTRNPN
+131 STRNPN

-169 KSNLISLIKT
+169 KSDLISLIKT

-254 LLDNNK
+254 LLDNDK

-310 ADKISDN
+310 ADKMSDN
-317 AFDSLPDKLKQLN
+317 VFDSLPDKLKQLN
-330 DYIKTLEENLAK
+330 DYIKTLEESLAK

-357 SALQTDLSNVYTNS
+357 NALQTDLSNVYTNS

-420 RRSNLTAKNTQSVES
+420 RSSNRSAKNEQSLES

-462 LMATYNSIVDE
+462 LMASYNSIVDE
-473 LKTAARSGNRDLM
+473 LKTAARSGDQDLM

-575 EAGARAKNIG
+575 EAGTRAKNIG
-585 TDVSSIVN
+585 TGVSSIVN

-619 NVGDNLDSFDKATE
+619 NVGDDLDSFDKATE

-698 NSVVQN
+698 NSVIQN

-888 VPTATAALSAFLS
+888 IPTATAALSAFLS

>member
-40 KNELA
+40 ESELA

-77 SSVGGNVQLFDM
+77 SSVEENVQLFDM
-89 SVALKQLDTVET
+89 SGALKQLDTVET
-101 KITSIVSK
+101 KVNTITTK
-109 LSNVW
+109 L
-114 ATISAAS
+114 
-121 AAGVKRRTRK
+121 AGVQTKINNAN
-131 RSTRNPN
+131 STVNKTEPKNPN
-138 AGIAKTLD
+138 AGIVKTLEA
-146 SQLRKAGY
+146 QLRKAGY
-154 DVSEIT
+154 DVSEINE
-160 KKASKYQGL
+160 KAKGYQGL
-169 KSNLISLIKT
+169 ASSLGRLT
-179 QKDATAA
+179 EAQRTATDA
-186 QAEFAKELSDE
+186 QAEFAQNMSDDA
-197 RLQTAE
+197 LQKAE
-203 KAIRKLK
+203 IAIRKLK
-210 DEIANLSKAMSSAD
+210 DEITSLTKAMSSAD
-224 KANENYDNI
+224 KVSENYSGI
-233 IKKFY
+233 YSKFR
-238 ELRNRR
+238 ELQGKYYQ
-244 NTDKNNGEFS
+244 DFGNGKIS
-254 LLDNNK
+254 LLNNESFNSVQKALISLDNSRV
-260 YLGAKNAKTLLD
+260 
-272 KAKTNLELK
+272 NLADNFNDRNLK
-281 FNNQNLIAYESALK
+281 SYEAALK
-295 SLSEALSVF
+295 TASEALSQF
-304 KTNLDT
+304 KTALDT
-310 ADKISDN
+310 ADKMSDN
-317 AFDSLPDKLKQLN
+317 AFKSLPDILKQLN
-330 DYIKTLEENLAK
+330 DYIQTLGENLSK
-342 AGVKDFKTDNTYSML
+342 TGVKDLKTNGVYSL
-357 SALQTDLSNVYTNS
+357 LTDLQTDLQNVYTKS
-371 ELGTANYQDLL
+371 ELGTANYRDLL
-382 DVFSKYDKQLKET
+382 NVFNKYDSRLKKT
-395 GINVKSLSSLF
+395 QINVKSLSSLF
-406 AALGIQIRNTTNAM
+406 AALGIKIRNTTNEL
-420 RRSNLTAKNTQSVES
+420 RSSNLAAKNTQSVES

-447 RRYVEINKQIQKNPE
+447 TRYVEINKQIQKRPE
-462 LMATYNSIVDE
+462 LMATYNSIADE
-473 LKTAARSGNRDLM
+473 LKTAARSGDAKLM
-486 ETTLDSTAQKVA
+486 ETTLNSAAQKVSN
-498 GLKAKVQE
+498 LKAHVQE

-517 FSDLFGQHFST
+517 FSDLFGQHFTT
-528 AIAMGALHLL
+528 AIAMAAVHLL

-585 TDVSSIVN
+585 TDVSSVVN

-619 NVGDNLDSFDKATE
+619 NVGDDLDSFDKATE

-888 VPTATAALSAFLS
+888 IPTATAALSAFLS

>member
-7 IKVKVEPDGGGVQGK
+7 IKLKVEPDGSGVQGK
-22 LNEIA
+22 LDEIA

-40 KNELA
+40 ESELA
-45 DKIKNLTSNI
+45 NKIKNLTSNI

-77 SSVGGNVQLFDM
+77 SSVGGNIQLFDM
-89 SVALKQLDTVET
+89 SGALKQLDTVET
-101 KITSIVSK
+101 KVTSIVTK
-109 LSNVW
+109 LSSVKT
-114 ATISAAS
+114 TISAAS
-121 AAGVKRRTRK
+121 AAGVKG
-131 RSTRNPN
+131 STKNPN

-160 KKASKYQGL
+160 EKASKYQGL
-169 KSNLISLIKT
+169 KSSFESLTKT
-179 QKDATAA
+179 LGEATAA
-186 QAEFAKELSDE
+186 QAEFAKELSNE
-197 RLQTAE
+197 SLQKAE
-203 KAIRKLK
+203 TAIRKLK
-210 DEIANLSKAMSSAD
+210 DEIASLTKTMLSAD

-233 IKKFY
+233 YQKYAPLAERYI
-238 ELRNRR
+238 ENL
-244 NTDKNNGEFS
+244 NNGKRS
-254 LLDNNK
+254 LLNEST
-260 YLGAKNAKTLLD
+260 YYSLQGALGNLD
-272 KAKTNLELK
+272 KTKNVLNLN
-281 FNNQNLIAYESALK
+281 FNDQNLKNYEAALRRV
-295 SLSEALSVF
+295 SEALSQY
-304 KTNLDT
+304 KTALDT

-317 AFDSLPDKLKQLN
+317 AFASLPDKLKQLN
-330 DYIKTLEENLAK
+330 DYIKTLEESLAK
-342 AGVKDFKTDNTYSML
+342 AGVKDFKTDNTYKIL
-357 SALQTDLSNVYTNS
+357 DALQTDLSNVYTKS
-371 ELGTANYQDLL
+371 ELGTADYQDLL
-382 DVFSKYDKQLKET
+382 NVFSKYDKQLKET

-406 AALGIQIRNTTNAM
+406 AALGIQIRNTTNEM
-420 RRSNLTAKNTQSVES
+420 RSNNLTAKNTQSVES

-462 LMATYNSIVDE
+462 LMATYNSIADE
-473 LKTAARSGNRDLM
+473 LKTAARSGDQSLM
-486 ETTLDSTAQKVA
+486 ETTLDSASQKVA

-517 FSDLFGQHFST
+517 FTDLFGQHFST

-538 QGSLQQI
+538 QGSLRQI

-575 EAGARAKNIG
+575 EAGTRAKNIG

-639 KAFNIQANDAIS
+639 KAFNIQADDAIS

-698 NSVVQN
+698 NSVIQN

-820 QTSLNSSGSAMAENE
+820 QTSLNSSGSALAENE

-888 VPTATAALSAFLS
+888 IPTATAALSAFLS
-901 LSNAKTKGSIQMLAY
+901 LSNTKTKGSIRMLTY

>member
-7 IKVKVEPDGGGVQGK
+7 IKLKVEPDGGGVQGK

-40 KNELA
+40 ESELA
-45 DKIKNLTSNI
+45 NKIKNLTSNI
-55 TAHLEIDPAD
+55 TTHLEIDPAD

-77 SSVGGNVQLFDM
+77 SSVGENVQLFDM
-89 SVALKQLDTVET
+89 SGALKQLDTVET
-101 KITSIVSK
+101 KVTSIVSK
-109 LSNVW
+109 LSNVR

-121 AAGVKRRTRK
+121 AAGVKG
-131 RSTRNPN
+131 STRNPN

-160 KKASKYQGL
+160 EKASKYQGL
-169 KSNLISLIKT
+169 KSSLESLTKT
-179 QKDATAA
+179 LGEATTA
-186 QAEFAKELSDE
+186 QAEFAKELSDKS
-197 RLQTAE
+197 LQTAE
-203 KAIRKLK
+203 EAIRKLK
-210 DEIANLSKAMSSAD
+210 NEIASLSKAMSSVD
-224 KANENYDNI
+224 KVNENYNSI
-233 IKKFY
+233 FQK
-238 ELRNRR
+238 
-244 NTDKNNGEFS
+244 S
-254 LLDNNK
+254 
-260 YLGAKNAKTLLD
+260 TLLEQRWAND
-272 KAKTNLELK
+272 VGNGKSSLIDSSVRTSVISEFTNLENTKDALDDK
-281 FNNQNLIAYESALK
+281 FNDQNLKNYEAALRRV
-295 SLSEALSVF
+295 SEALSQY
-304 KTNLDT
+304 KTALDT

-382 DVFSKYDKQLKET
+382 DVFSTYDKQLKKTE
-395 GINVKSLSSLF
+395 INVKSLSSLF

-420 RRSNLTAKNTQSVES
+420 RSSNLTAKNTQSVES

-462 LMATYNSIVDE
+462 LMASYNNIVDE

-619 NVGDNLDSFDKATE
+619 NVGDDLDSFDKATE

-693 LGTAM
+693 LSTAM

-888 VPTATAALSAFLS
+888 IPTATAALSAFLS

-916 AGGIAA
+916 AEGIAA

>member
-7 IKVKVEPDGGGVQGK
+7 IKVKVEPDGGSVQGK
-22 LNEIA
+22 LDEIA

-40 KNELA
+40 ESELA
-45 DKIKNLTSNI
+45 NKIKNLTSNI
-55 TAHLEIDPAD
+55 TAHIKIDPAD
-65 ITKITNQLKNIQ
+65 IAKITNQLKNIQ
-77 SSVGGNVQLFDM
+77 SSVGKNVQLFDM
-89 SVALKQLDTVET
+89 SGALKQLDTVET
-101 KITSIVSK
+101 KVNTITTK
-109 LSNVW
+109 L
-114 ATISAAS
+114 
-121 AAGVKRRTRK
+121 AGVQTKINNAN
-131 RSTRNPN
+131 STVNKTEPKNPN
-138 AGIAKTLD
+138 AGTVKTLEA
-146 SQLRKAGY
+146 QLRKAGY

-179 QKDATAA
+179 QKYATAA

-197 RLQTAE
+197 SLQTAE

-210 DEIANLSKAMSSAD
+210 DEITSLTKAMSSAD

-244 NTDKNNGEFS
+244 NMDKNNGEFS
-254 LLDNNK
+254 LLDNDK
-260 YLGAKNAKTLLD
+260 YLEAKNAKTLLD

-281 FNNQNLIAYESALK
+281 FNNQHLIAYESALK

-342 AGVKDFKTDNTYSML
+342 AGVKNFKTDNTYSML

-420 RRSNLTAKNTQSVES
+420 RSSNLSAKNNQSLES

-462 LMATYNSIVDE
+462 LMASYNSIVDE
-473 LKTAARSGNRDLM
+473 LKTAVRSGNQDLM

-528 AIAMGALHLL
+528 AIAMAAVHLL

-575 EAGARAKNIG
+575 DAGTRAKNIG

-610 LADVSAIYY
+610 LADVSAVYY
-619 NVGDNLDSFDKATE
+619 NVGDDLDSFDKATE

-651 LVDKLNNVSNNYA
+651 LVDKLNNISNNYA

-888 VPTATAALSAFLS
+888 IPTATAALSAFLS
-901 LSNAKTKGSIQMLAY
+901 LSNAKTKGSVQMLAY

>member
-7 IKVKVEPDGGGVQGK
+7 IKLKVEPDGGGVQGK

-40 KNELA
+40 ENELA

-77 SSVGGNVQLFDM
+77 SSVGGNVQLFDI
-89 SVALKQLDTVET
+89 SGALKQLDTVET

-109 LSNVW
+109 LSNVR

-121 AAGVKRRTRK
+121 AAGVKG
-131 RSTRNPN
+131 STRNPN

-317 AFDSLPDKLKQLN
+317 AFDSLPDKLEQLN

>member
-7 IKVKVEPDGGGVQGK
+7 IKLKVEPDGGGVQGK

-40 KNELA
+40 ESELA
-45 DKIKNLTSNI
+45 NKIKNLTSNI
-55 TAHLEIDPAD
+55 TTHLEIDPAD

-77 SSVGGNVQLFDM
+77 SSVGENVQLFDM
-89 SVALKQLDTVET
+89 SGALKQLDTVET
-101 KITSIVSK
+101 KVTSIVSK
-109 LSNVW
+109 LLNVR

-121 AAGVKRRTRK
+121 AAGVKG
-131 RSTRNPN
+131 STRNPN

-160 KKASKYQGL
+160 EKASKYQGL
-169 KSNLISLIKT
+169 KSSLESLTKT
-179 QKDATAA
+179 LGEATTA
-186 QAEFAKELSDE
+186 QAEFAKELSDKS
-197 RLQTAE
+197 LQTAE
-203 KAIRKLK
+203 EAIRKLK
-210 DEIANLSKAMSSAD
+210 NEIASLSKAMSSVD
-224 KANENYDNI
+224 KVNENYNSIFQKSTLLEQRWANDIGNGKSSLI
-233 IKKFY
+233 DSSVRTSVISGLTNLK
-238 ELRNRR
+238 
-244 NTDKNNGEFS
+244 NTKDA
-254 LLDNNK
+254 LDN
-260 YLGAKNAKTLLD
+260 
-272 KAKTNLELK
+272 K
-281 FNNQNLIAYESALK
+281 FNDQNLKNYEAALRRV
-295 SLSEALSVF
+295 SEALSQY
-304 KTNLDT
+304 KTALDT

-357 SALQTDLSNVYTNS
+357 SALQTDLSNVYANS

-420 RRSNLTAKNTQSVES
+420 RSSNLTAKNTQSVES

-486 ETTLDSTAQKVA
+486 ETILDSTAQKVA

-619 NVGDNLDSFDKATE
+619 NVGDDLDSFDKATE

-888 VPTATAALSAFLS
+888 IPTATAALSAFLS

>member
-7 IKVKVEPDGGGVQGK
+7 IKLKVEPDGGGVQGK

-40 KNELA
+40 ESELA

-77 SSVGGNVQLFDM
+77 SSVGGNIQLFDM
-89 SVALKQLDTVET
+89 SGALKQLDTVET
-101 KITSIVSK
+101 KATSIVSE
-109 LSNVW
+109 LSNVR
-114 ATISAAS
+114 ATISTAS
-121 AAGVKRRTRK
+121 TAGVKG
-131 RSTRNPN
+131 STKNPY

-160 KKASKYQGL
+160 EKASKYQGL
-169 KSNLISLIKT
+169 KSSLESLTKT
-179 QKDATAA
+179 LGEATTA

-197 RLQTAE
+197 SLQTAE

-210 DEIANLSKAMSSAD
+210 DEIASLTKTMSSAD
-224 KANENYDNI
+224 KANENYTNI
-233 IKKFY
+233 QQKYAPLAERYI
-238 ELRNRR
+238 ENL
-244 NTDKNNGEFS
+244 NNGKRS
-254 LLDNNK
+254 LFNESTYYSLQGA
-260 YLGAKNAKTLLD
+260 LG
-272 KAKTNLELK
+272 NLEKTKNVLNLN
-281 FNNQNLIAYESALK
+281 FNDQNLKNYEVALRRV
-295 SLSEALSVF
+295 SEALSQF
-304 KTNLDT
+304 KTALDT
-310 ADKISDN
+310 ADKMSDN
-317 AFDSLPDKLKQLN
+317 TFKSLPDTLKQLN
-330 DYIKTLEENLAK
+330 AYIQTLDENLSK
-342 AGVKDFKTDNTYSML
+342 MGKDPTQNGTYSL
-357 SALQTDLSNVYTNS
+357 LTNLETELQNIYGES
-371 ELGTANYQDLL
+371 EFGRANYQDLL
-382 DVFSKYDKQLKET
+382 DVFSKYDAQLKET
-395 GINVKSLSSLF
+395 GINVKSLSLLF
-406 AALGIQIRNTTNAM
+406 AALGIKIRNTTNEL
-420 RRSNLTAKNTQSVES
+420 RSSNLTAKNTQSVES

-447 RRYVEINKQIQKNPE
+447 TRYVEINKQIQKRPE
-462 LMATYNSIVDE
+462 LMATYNSIADE
-473 LKTAARSGNRDLM
+473 LKTAARSGDAKLM
-486 ETTLDSTAQKVA
+486 ETTLNNAAQKVS
-498 GLKAKVQE
+498 GLKAHVQE

-575 EAGARAKNIG
+575 EAGTRAKNIG

-888 VPTATAALSAFLS
+888 IPTATAALSAFLS

>member
-7 IKVKVEPDGGGVQGK
+7 IKLKVEPDGGGIQGK

-40 KNELA
+40 ESELA

-65 ITKITNQLKNIQ
+65 ITKITSQLKNIQ

-89 SVALKQLDTVET
+89 SGALKQLDTVET
-101 KITSIVSK
+101 KVTSIVSK
-109 LSNVW
+109 LSNVR
-114 ATISAAS
+114 ATISTAS
-121 AAGVKRRTRK
+121 AAGVKG
-131 RSTRNPN
+131 STKNPY

-160 KKASKYQGL
+160 EKASKYQGL
-169 KSNLISLIKT
+169 KSSLESLTKT
-179 QKDATAA
+179 LGEATTA
-186 QAEFAKELSDE
+186 QAEFAKELSDKS
-197 RLQTAE
+197 LQTAE
-203 KAIRKLK
+203 EAIRKLK
-210 DEIANLSKAMSSAD
+210 NEIASLSKAMSSVD
-224 KANENYDNI
+224 KVNENYNSIFQKSTLLEQRWANDIGNGKSSLI
-233 IKKFY
+233 DSSVRTSVISGLTNLK
-238 ELRNRR
+238 
-244 NTDKNNGEFS
+244 NTKDA
-254 LLDNNK
+254 LDN
-260 YLGAKNAKTLLD
+260 
-272 KAKTNLELK
+272 K
-281 FNNQNLIAYESALK
+281 FNDQNLKNYEAALRRV
-295 SLSEALSVF
+295 SEALSQY
-304 KTNLDT
+304 KTALDT

-382 DVFSKYDKQLKET
+382 DVFSTYDEQLKET
-395 GINVKSLSSLF
+395 KINVKSLSSLF

-420 RRSNLTAKNTQSVES
+420 RSSNLTAKNTQSVES

-462 LMATYNSIVDE
+462 LMASYNSIVDE
-473 LKTAARSGNRDLM
+473 LKTAVRSGNQDLM
-486 ETTLDSTAQKVA
+486 ETTLDSTAQKIA

-619 NVGDNLDSFDKATE
+619 NVGDDLDSFDKATE

-888 VPTATAALSAFLS
+888 IPTATAALSAFLS

>member
-7 IKVKVEPDGGGVQGK
+7 IKVKVEPDGGSVQGK
-22 LNEIA
+22 LDEIA

-40 KNELA
+40 ESELA
-45 DKIKNLTSNI
+45 NKIKNLTSNI
-55 TAHLEIDPAD
+55 TAHIKIDPAD
-65 ITKITNQLKNIQ
+65 IAKITNQLKNIQ
-77 SSVGGNVQLFDM
+77 SSVGKNVQLFDM
-89 SVALKQLDTVET
+89 SGALKQLDTVET
-101 KITSIVSK
+101 KVNTITTK
-109 LSNVW
+109 L
-114 ATISAAS
+114 
-121 AAGVKRRTRK
+121 AGVQTKINNAN
-131 RSTRNPN
+131 STVNKTEPKNPN
-138 AGIAKTLD
+138 AGTVKTLEA
-146 SQLRKAGY
+146 QLRKAGY

-179 QKDATAA
+179 QKYATAA

-197 RLQTAE
+197 SLQTAE

-210 DEIANLSKAMSSAD
+210 DEITSLTKAMSSAD

-244 NTDKNNGEFS
+244 NMDKNNGEFS
-254 LLDNNK
+254 LLDNDK

-281 FNNQNLIAYESALK
+281 FNNQHLIAYESALK

-342 AGVKDFKTDNTYSML
+342 AGVKNFKTDNTYSML

-420 RRSNLTAKNTQSVES
+420 RSSNLSAKNNQSLES

-462 LMATYNSIVDE
+462 LMASYNSIVDE
-473 LKTAARSGNRDLM
+473 LKTAVRSGNQDLM

-528 AIAMGALHLL
+528 AIAMAAVHLL

-575 EAGARAKNIG
+575 DAGTRAKNIG

-610 LADVSAIYY
+610 LADVSAVYY
-619 NVGDNLDSFDKATE
+619 NVGDDLDSFDKATE

-651 LVDKLNNVSNNYA
+651 LVDKLNNISNNYA

-888 VPTATAALSAFLS
+888 IPTATAALSAFLS
-901 LSNAKTKGSIQMLAY
+901 LSNAKTKGSVQMLAY

>member
-1 MAEDLS
+1 M
-7 IKVKVEPDGGGVQGK
+7 
-22 LNEIA
+22 
-27 KKNKLKVKAELAN
+27 
-40 KNELA
+40 
-45 DKIKNLTSNI
+45 
-55 TAHLEIDPAD
+55 
-65 ITKITNQLKNIQ
+65 
-77 SSVGGNVQLFDM
+77 
-89 SVALKQLDTVET
+89 
-101 KITSIVSK
+101 
-109 LSNVW
+109 
-114 ATISAAS
+114 
-121 AAGVKRRTRK
+121 
-131 RSTRNPN
+131 
-138 AGIAKTLD
+138 
-146 SQLRKAGY
+146 
-154 DVSEIT
+154 
-160 KKASKYQGL
+160 
-169 KSNLISLIKT
+169 
-179 QKDATAA
+179 
-186 QAEFAKELSDE
+186 
-197 RLQTAE
+197 
-203 KAIRKLK
+203 
-210 DEIANLSKAMSSAD
+210 
-224 KANENYDNI
+224 
-233 IKKFY
+233 
-238 ELRNRR
+238 
-244 NTDKNNGEFS
+244 
-254 LLDNNK
+254 
-260 YLGAKNAKTLLD
+260 
-272 KAKTNLELK
+272 K
-281 FNNQNLIAYESALK
+281 FNNQHLIAYESALK

-304 KTNLDT
+304 KANLDT

-342 AGVKDFKTDNTYSML
+342 AGVKYFKTDKTYSML

-420 RRSNLTAKNTQSVES
+420 RSSNLSAKNNQSLES

-462 LMATYNSIVDE
+462 LMASYNSIVDE
-473 LKTAARSGNRDLM
+473 IKTAVRSGNQDLM

-575 EAGARAKNIG
+575 DAGTRAKNIG

-610 LADVSAIYY
+610 LADVSAVYY
-619 NVGDNLDSFDKATE
+619 NVGDDLDSFDKATE

-651 LVDKLNNVSNNYA
+651 LVDKLNNISNNYA

-888 VPTATAALSAFLS
+888 IPTATAALSAFLS